1 MITNLASATLKDL
14 MGIALTGDYFELAQ
28 AKRESA
34 MEKALGKTYP
44 KSLKSYLGS
53 VSEQNFTK
61 DCEQMIP
68 ILGTDG
74 SITAQAGL
82 LMESKNGFFEAFVD
96 GLAAMREVEGESEL
110 AVQMNRFR
118 NAGVQYA
125 RVLDR
130 EMQQLLL
137 AAKDQDSPIIQI
149 AAPADIDTSKLEGV
163 PSVEVNRSLIGGAR
177 SFHNG
182 TLKDDSWR
190 ARLTEV
196 ISVIS

>member
-1 MITNLASATLKDL
+1 MITNLASASLKDL

-53 VSEQNFTK
+53 VSEQDFTK

-68 ILGTDG
+68 ILGSDG
-74 SITAQAGL
+74 SITAQANL
-82 LMESKNGFFEAFVD
+82 LMKSGNGWFEAFVD
-96 GLAAMREVEGESEL
+96 GLSMIRQIDGQSEL
-110 AVQMNRFR
+110 AVQMNHFR
-118 NAGVQYA
+118 AAGEQYR
-125 RVLDR
+125 RVLER

-137 AAKDQDSPIIQI
+137 VAKDQDSPIVQI
-149 AAPADIDTSKLEGV
+149 AAPAEIDTSNLEGV
-163 PSVEVNRSLIGGAR
+163 PSIEVNRSLIGGAR